1 MSIKAE
7 TSFSLKD
14 DLFNPQTVAE
24 LGAALN
30 SAYPAFAR
38 QDFEREVLAAFPD
51 LELKERINWM
61 VETAHRH
68 LPPELDAAREIWQA
82 ALPAPLD
89 PTLNDDDFGRFI
101 WVVPGEYV
109 ARYGCNAEQ
118 LAASLDF
125 LREAT
130 KRFSSES
137 AIRPFLLSFPDETMA
152 RVREWSRD
160 DNYHVRRLASEGIRP
175 FLPWAARV
183 VLPAADVLAVL
194 DNLHA
199 DPTRYVTRSVA
210 NNLNDLTRIEPGAV
224 LKTLQGWA
232 EQGRQDEQELE
243 WMTRHAL
250 RTLLSADDPAALELV
265 GYPLDPKFRLRDI
278 EVSTEVKVGD
288 ALTWQSTLTSA
299 KSQKLKVALKVG
311 FLKANGRHAAKV
323 FKVKDAELGP
333 GEELAISK
341 RIRFKPMTTRVLYP
355 GTHYVELVVNGVS
368 RGKRSFEL
376 RA

>member
-14 DLFNPQTVAE
+14 DLFNARTVAE
-24 LGAALN
+24 LGAALI
-30 SAYPAFAR
+30 SAHPAFAR
-38 QDFEREVLAAFPD
+38 QDFEREVLAAFPQ

-68 LPPELDAAREIWQA
+68 LPAELGAARDIWLA

-89 PTLNDDDFGRFI
+89 PTLSDDDFGRFI
-101 WVVPGEYV
+101 WVVPGEYM
-109 ARYGCNAEQ
+109 ARYGCDAAQ
-118 LAASLDF
+118 LEASLSF
-125 LREAT
+125 LRETT
-130 KRFSSES
+130 KRFSAES
-137 AIRPFLLSFPDETMA
+137 AIRPFLSAFPQETMA
-152 RVREWSRD
+152 HVHEWAVD

-175 FLPWAARV
+175 YLPWAARV
-183 VLPAADVLAVL
+183 VLPAPDVIAVL
-194 DNLHA
+194 DTLHA

-224 LKTLQGWA
+224 LAALQRWTG
-232 EQGRQDEQELE
+232 EGRQDARELE

-265 GYPLDPKFRLRDI
+265 GYPLDPKFRLSGI
-278 EVSTEVKVGD
+278 EVSSEVKVGD

-299 KSQKLKVALKVG
+299 KAQKLKVALKVG

-323 FKVKDAELGP
+323 FKVKDAELGA
-333 GEELAISK
+333 GEALKIAK
-341 RIRFKPMTTRVLYP
+341 RVVFRPMTTRVLYP

>member
-14 DLFNPQTVAE
+14 DLFNPRTVAE
-24 LGAALN
+24 LGAALA
-30 SAYPAFAR
+30 SAHPGFSR
-38 QDFEREVLAAFPD
+38 QAFEREVLAAFPG

-68 LPPELDAAREIWQA
+68 LPAELDAARDIWLA

-89 PTLNDDDFGRFI
+89 PTLSDDDFGRFI

-109 ARYGCNAEQ
+109 ARYGCDAGQ
-118 LAASLDF
+118 LEASLGF
-125 LREAT
+125 LKETT
-130 KRFSSES
+130 KRFSAES
-137 AIRPFLLSFPDETMA
+137 AIRPFLAAFPDETMA
-152 RVREWSRD
+152 RVHAWARD

-175 FLPWAARV
+175 YLPWAARV
-183 VLPAADVLAVL
+183 VLPATDVIAVL
-194 DNLHA
+194 DTLHA

-210 NNLNDLTRIEPGAV
+210 NNLNDLTRIEPEAV
-224 LKTLQGWA
+224 LAALQRWEG
-232 EQGRQDEQELE
+232 EGRQEARELE
-243 WMTRHAL
+243 WMTRHGL

-265 GYPLDPKFRLRDI
+265 GYPLDPKFRLSGI
-278 EVSTEVKVGD
+278 EVSGDVKVGD

-311 FLKANGRHAAKV
+311 FLKANGRHADKV
-323 FKVKDAELGP
+323 FKVKDVELSA
-333 GEELAISK
+333 GETLKIAK
-341 RIRFKPMTTRVLYP
+341 RIAFKPMTTRVLYP